1 MDPSPLVPGT
11 LVGLELFIYWEKRPL
26 CRSKQSLV
34 SRSHSVYGPAAER
47 TITGDSFLRCRPLT
61 SRRLRQPLRGH
72 GIPSRVIASPY
83 TGADGASAVSPQRD
97 NRGMTTLE
105 SVHRASVCRC
115 GCCGVG
121 GGGGEEQVHH
131 AGRRSPPPSLAELAS
146 GETENAVLIASLT
159 AGHRFE
165 LLGRSTRSRPARL
178 PSFPAREPGA
188 APGPPATYVRP

>member
-1 MDPSPLVPGT
+1 MVRGWLGRSVWPTNRGTGPLEVVPSGPCGLGGLFVPRG
-11 LVGLELFIYWEKRPL
+11 G
-26 CRSKQSLV
+26 
-34 SRSHSVYGPAAER
+34 
-47 TITGDSFLRCRPLT
+47 
-61 SRRLRQPLRGH
+61 LRG
-72 GIPSRVIASPY
+72 RC
-83 TGADGASAVSPQRD
+83 AVAPLFAQDVRD

-131 AGRRSPPPSLAELAS
+131 VGRRSPPPNLAELAS

-165 LLGRSTRSRPARL
+165 LLRRSNRSRPARL
-178 PSFPAREPGA
+178 PCRVFGLLLIPCPGDARCRPRDVYAQRALLVEYA
-188 APGPPATYVRP
+188 AEE